1 MNFSLYIAKRYL
13 RSKSS
18 NNAINVITIIAGIG
32 IVIGTAALFIVLSVF
47 AGLKN
52 YTLQFTSVVDPNLK
66 AIPATGKSFIL
77 SDLDVAQLKKID
89 GIAHYA
95 QIIEERVFVESQG
108 KTYPSAKIKGVDQN
122 YSQVVD
128 VNNIVSYG
136 DWFAPKSNQIVS
148 GIGISNNLSL
158 GVLDYTNRINIYVP
172 KPGRGQIK
180 AVNKAFNTIKVVNV
194 GILDV
199 NEDLNN
205 TYIFAS
211 IALAKKLLNYK
222 DNQVS
227 ALAFKLK
234 ENANISTVKKQIKAV
249 LGPRVV
255 IKNREQLNDK
265 LYKMLNTEEL
275 ALYLI
280 FTLILIIA
288 LFNVIGSIIMMIL
301 DKKKTLST
309 LYNIG
314 VTIKDIRNIF
324 FYQGSLMSIIGGVVG
339 LAIGFVL
346 VAFQRYGPDVL
357 RVYITPSLAY
367 PVAIKLENIIIVFFT
382 ISILGII
389 ASKIASVRINAK
401 LMQDL

>member
-1 MNFSLYIAKRYL
+1 LNFSLYIAKRYL

-249 LGPRVV
+249 
-255 IKNREQLNDK
+255 
-265 LYKMLNTEEL
+265 
-275 ALYLI
+275 
-280 FTLILIIA
+280 TLILIIA

-346 VAFQRYGPDVL
+346 VAFQRYGPSVL